1 MKYKNCFLWFL
12 LVSYII
18 SWVDLSISWLNSSTM
33 KAVSK
38 MKDKEGYLLI
48 AKYELT
54 WVYFYYVSMFFLY
67 LSLVLTVPY
76 VTKQKKDLLFS
87 ISMLFIIHLSEDM
100 FFWLNAIIIGFY
112 HFGDPVWYPNYLLP
126 IQLQWLNLSLFRIYI
141 IDSVCIVFSF
151 LLWYYYTTTQVSSV
165 KDSSLADEIGRK
177 FDEIT
182 TLNLKMPTDDKILQE
197 ILKRFN

>member
-18 SWVDLSISWLNSSTM
+18 SWVDLRISWLNSSTM